1 MKLRETIRILIRVS
15 SPTGELYCERGKC
28 HIYAELYFQ
37 KAEQWLHIGLCFC
50 APTREANDQES
61 FERDMYVCLHS
72 FSSLLMLVYA
82 LQTDLLFR
90 WRNMS
95 TKLSRDK
102 NLKLIAKVRF

>member
-90 WRNMS
+90 
-95 TKLSRDK
+95 
-102 NLKLIAKVRF
+102 